1 VKLALR
7 AAVAAVLA
15 IAGQVAF
22 AQQDPQK
29 ALQQVQN
36 AVQNVKSYQAL
47 LEVRDQQG
55 KDEMVASSTLTV
67 SREHGWRIEENSS
80 EGNHYVV
87 NDFTTS
93 YEYFPNHKKAIKF
106 VAENAETREGF
117 RKPANE
123 MNPLVVLDQSSV
135 KLIGEE
141 NLDGEPVFHFEG
153 TTSTQFMAQGKPV
166 TRKIEAWVS
175 TKDGLPRKT
184 IEHSENTVGTTVY
197 KNVKTNIEVK
207 PEMFKFTP
215 PEGVE
220 VVDMNVE
227 MRKQRENERVGRR
240 PAGGP
245 AGEGGSRQTPGAKA
259 TTGVRQ

>member
-1 VKLALR
+1 MKVAVRTTVALLL
-7 AAVAAVLA
+7 AVASQA
-15 IAGQVAF
+15 AF
-22 AQQDPQK
+22 AQQDAQK
-29 ALQQVQN
+29 ALQQVKD

-67 SREHGWRIEENSS
+67 SREHGWRIEESGS
-80 EGNHYVV
+80 GGKHYVV

-93 YEYFPNHKKAIKF
+93 YEYFPNEKKAIKF
-106 VAENAETREGF
+106 VAENAETKEGF

-123 MNPLVVLDQSSV
+123 MNPLVVLDQSSI

-166 TRKIEAWVS
+166 TRRIEAWVS

-184 IEHSENTVGTTVY
+184 IEHSEDTIGTTVY
-197 KNVKTNIEVK
+197 KNVKTNIDLK
-207 PEMFKFTP
+207 PEFFRFTAP
-215 PEGVE
+215 AGVE
-220 VVDMNVE
+220 VLDMNAE
-227 MRKQRENERVGRR
+227 MRKQRETERSGRGASA
-240 PAGGP
+240 PAGSGTNNP
-245 AGEGGSRQTPGAKA
+245 ATGGKG
-259 TTGVRQ
+259 TTGDKR